1 MSGNVKIPSIWD
13 GTGLSLVIILSLLTI
28 FIILSLDIGT
38 VNLQDKFFE
47 PASAQG
53 FNNTRSGIQNETAE
67 STTIPADRSLMVKL
81 LADNLENRLNKSAAI
96 LEITGELPQVK
107 NVSYA
112 SSISSELHGIP
123 KDLDIAKRKVAHDI
137 LASDKD
143 LQLIFFLMPNGDMY
157 MEEPYSRQQNLTGN
171 NFAFREYYKGAIST
185 GDTYLGN
192 VVISASSGLP
202 QPYIAVPLYSS
213 SASDNNGNRNN
224 SNNNN
229 NNLTLLGIWSGGLN
243 LTVFS
248 ETLQS
253 LNLTNGE
260 RIVYV
265 DQNGQKVADS
275 NKQSSF
281 RTNQNES
288 FANLQAFNN
297 ALQEQKP
304 GSVVEMINGIR
315 MLVFYEPV
323 QFHSTTWAVLLLSPY
338 NFVNDNIIINST
350 AIQKTTIAARERRR
364 RIKDWYVN
372 MLLGSG
378 NYNESWFIF
387 Y

>member
-1 MSGNVKIPSIWD
+1 MTWHDN
-13 GTGLSLVIILSLLTI
+13 GLSLVITLCLLTI

-38 VNLQDKFFE
+38 VNLQDKFLE
-47 PASAQG
+47 PTSAQG
-53 FNNTRSGIQNETAE
+53 PNNTGCRIQNKTAE
-67 STTIPADRSLMVKL
+67 STMLADRSLLLKL

-112 SSISSELHGIP
+112 GSISSELHGIP
-123 KDLDIAKRKVAHDI
+123 KDLDIAKRKVAHDV

-157 MEEPYSRQQNLTGN
+157 MEEPYSRQQNLTRN
-171 NFAFREYYKGAIST
+171 NFAYRDYYKGAVST

-192 VVISASSGLP
+192 VVISTSSGLP
-202 QPYIAVPLYSS
+202 QSNIAVPLYSS
-213 SASDNNGNRNN
+213 SIDNNGNRNN
-224 SNNNN
+224 SNNM
-229 NNLTLLGIWSGGLN
+229 TLLGIWSAGIN
-243 LTVFS
+243 LTEFS

-253 LNLTNGE
+253 LNRTDGE

-275 NKQSSF
+275 NKQLF

-297 ALQEQKP
+297 VLHEQKP
-304 GSVVEMINGIR
+304 GSVTEMINGTRI
-315 MLVFYEPV
+315 LVFYEPV
-323 QFHSTTWAVLLLSPY
+323 QFRSTTWAV
-338 NFVNDNIIINST
+338 
-350 AIQKTTIAARERRR
+350 
-364 RIKDWYVN
+364 
-372 MLLGSG
+372 MLLKPL
-378 NYNESWFIF
+378 
-387 Y
+387 

>member
-1 MSGNVKIPSIWD
+1 MTWHGN
-13 GTGLSLVIILSLLTI
+13 GMSLVITLCLLTI

-38 VNLQDKFFE
+38 ENLRDKFFE

-53 FNNTRSGIQNETAE
+53 FNNTISGIQNKTAE
-67 STTIPADRSLMVKL
+67 STTPTDRSLLVKL

-112 SSISSELHGIP
+112 SSISPELHGIP

-143 LQLIFFLMPNGDMY
+143 LQVIFFLMPNGDMY
-157 MEEPYSRQQNLTGN
+157 MEEPYSSQQNLTGN

-192 VVISASSGLP
+192 VVISAASGLP
-202 QPYIAVPLYSS
+202 QSYIAVPLYSS
-213 SASDNNGNRNN
+213 ASDNNGNN
-224 SNNNN
+224 SNNM
-229 NNLTLLGIWSGGLN
+229 TLLGIWSGGLN
-243 LTVFS
+243 LPVFS

-260 RIVYV
+260 RIIYV

-275 NKQSSF
+275 NMQLF

-304 GSVVEMINGIR
+304 GSITEMISGTR

-323 QFHSTTWAVLLLSPY
+323 QFHSTTWAVLLLKP
-338 NFVNDNIIINST
+338 
-350 AIQKTTIAARERRR
+350 
-364 RIKDWYVN
+364 
-372 MLLGSG
+372 L
-378 NYNESWFIF
+378 
-387 Y
+387 

>member
-1 MSGNVKIPSIWD
+1 
-13 GTGLSLVIILSLLTI
+13 
-28 FIILSLDIGT
+28 
-38 VNLQDKFFE
+38 
-47 PASAQG
+47 
-53 FNNTRSGIQNETAE
+53 
-67 STTIPADRSLMVKL
+67 
-81 LADNLENRLNKSAAI
+81 I

-143 LQLIFFLMPNGDMY
+143 LQVISFLMPNGDVY
-157 MEEPYSRQQNLTGN
+157 MVEPYSRQQNLTGN
-171 NFAFREYYKGAIST
+171 NFAFRDYYKGAVNT

-202 QPYIAVPLYSS
+202 QSNIAVPLYSS
-213 SASDNNGNRNN
+213 ASDNNSNRINTNN
-224 SNNNN
+224 M
-229 NNLTLLGIWSGGLN
+229 TLLGIWSGGLN
-243 LTVFS
+243 LTEFS
-248 ETLQS
+248 ETLQT
-253 LNLTNGE
+253 LNLTDGE

-275 NKQSSF
+275 NKQTF

-297 ALQEQKP
+297 VRQGQKP
-304 GSVVEMINGIR
+304 GSVMEMINGIR

-323 QFHSTTWAVLLLSPY
+323 QFHSTSWAVLLLKP
-338 NFVNDNIIINST
+338 
-350 AIQKTTIAARERRR
+350 
-364 RIKDWYVN
+364 
-372 MLLGSG
+372 L
-378 NYNESWFIF
+378 
-387 Y
+387 

>member
-1 MSGNVKIPSIWD
+1 MTWHGN
-13 GTGLSLVIILSLLTI
+13 GMSLVITLCLLTI

-38 VNLQDKFFE
+38 VNIQDKFFE
-47 PASAQG
+47 TASAQV
-53 FNNTRSGIQNETAE
+53 FNNTGSVIQNKTAE
-67 STTIPADRSLMVKL
+67 STIPADRSLLVKL

-107 NVSYA
+107 NASYA

-143 LQLIFFLMPNGDMY
+143 LQVIFFLMPNGDMY

-171 NFAFREYYKGAIST
+171 NFAYRDYYKGAVST

-192 VVISASSGLP
+192 VVISTSSGLP
-202 QPYIAVPLYSS
+202 QSNIAVPLYSS
-213 SASDNNGNRNN
+213 AIDNNGNRNN
-224 SNNNN
+224 TNNM
-229 NNLTLLGIWSGGLN
+229 TLLGLWSGGLN
-243 LTVFS
+243 LTEFS

-253 LNLTNGE
+253 LNLTDGE

-275 NKQSSF
+275 NKQLF

-304 GSVVEMINGIR
+304 GSVMEMINGTR

-323 QFHSTTWAVLLLSPY
+323 QFHSTTWAVLLLKP
-338 NFVNDNIIINST
+338 
-350 AIQKTTIAARERRR
+350 
-364 RIKDWYVN
+364 
-372 MLLGSG
+372 L
-378 NYNESWFIF
+378 
-387 Y
+387 

>member
-1 MSGNVKIPSIWD
+1 MFGR
-13 GTGLSLVIILSLLTI
+13 SLVITLCLLTV
-28 FIILSLDIGT
+28 FIIFSLDIDS
-38 VNLQDKFFE
+38 VNLENRFFE

-53 FNNTRSGIQNETAE
+53 FNNTRNGVQNETAE
-67 STTIPADRSLMVKL
+67 SIMLADRSLVVKL

-96 LEITGELPQVK
+96 FEITGELPQVK
-107 NVSYA
+107 NASYA

-123 KDLDIAKRKVAHDI
+123 KDLDIAKRKIAHDI

-171 NFAFREYYKGAIST
+171 NFAFREYYKGAVST

-192 VVISASSGLP
+192 IVISASSGLP
-202 QPYIAVPLYSS
+202 QSNIAVPLYSS
-213 SASDNNGNRNN
+213 ASDINSNRNN
-224 SNNNN
+224 TSNM
-229 NNLTLLGIWSGGLN
+229 TLLGIWSGGLN
-243 LTVFS
+243 LTEFS

-253 LNLTNGE
+253 LNLKDGE

-275 NKQSSF
+275 NKQLFS
-281 RTNQNES
+281 TNQNES

-297 ALQEQKP
+297 ALREQKP
-304 GSVVEMINGIR
+304 GSVMEMINGTR

-323 QFHSTTWAVLLLSPY
+323 QFHSTNWAVLLLKP
-338 NFVNDNIIINST
+338 
-350 AIQKTTIAARERRR
+350 
-364 RIKDWYVN
+364 
-372 MLLGSG
+372 L
-378 NYNESWFIF
+378 
-387 Y
+387 

>member
-1 MSGNVKIPSIWD
+1 MLLMFRRSF
-13 GTGLSLVIILSLLTI
+13 VILILLTM
-28 FIILSLDIGT
+28 FIILLLDVRT

-53 FNNTRSGIQNETAE
+53 FNNTSGIQNETAE
-67 STTIPADRSLMVKL
+67 STTQLIVKL

-107 NVSYA
+107 NASYA

-123 KDLDIAKRKVAHDI
+123 KLLDIEKRKVAQNI

-157 MEEPYSRQQNLTGN
+157 MEEPYSRQQNLTSN
-171 NFAFREYYKGAIST
+171 NFAFRDYYKGAVST
-185 GDTYLGN
+185 ADTYLGN

-202 QPYIAVPLYSS
+202 QSNIAVPLYSS
-213 SASDNNGNRNN
+213 ASNM
-224 SNNNN
+224 SNTSNV
-229 NNLTLLGIWSGGLN
+229 TLLGIWSGGLN
-243 LTVFS
+243 LTAFS

-275 NKQSSF
+275 NEQSF

-288 FANLQAFNN
+288 FSNLQAFSKV
-297 ALQEQKP
+297 LQEQKP
-304 GSVVEMINGIR
+304 GSAIETINGTR

-323 QFHSTTWAVLLLSPY
+323 QFHSTTWAVLLMKPL
-338 NFVNDNIIINST
+338 
-350 AIQKTTIAARERRR
+350 
-364 RIKDWYVN
+364 
-372 MLLGSG
+372 
-378 NYNESWFIF
+378 
-387 Y
+387 